1 MPTAVQN
8 SLARMR
14 ATMGGFSVAQ
24 KTIAV
29 ILIAALVL
37 GTVALVSW
45 LTKPSYSPLFSGIE
59 PADASAIVEQLKADG
74 VPYELTA
81 GGGTILVPEEHV
93 YQERLTAAA
102 AGLPSTGGQGG
113 YSLLDTMG
121 VTSSEFQQDVTYKR
135 AIEGELAKTISA
147 MDGVKTATVQLAIPE
162 ESVFVAEQKD
172 PTASVFVETQGGV
185 TLTSKQVQ
193 AIVNL
198 TSASVEGMA
207 TTDVAVTDSTGA
219 VLSQV
224 GTGAVGGAGD
234 QASDYESKVQTAVQ
248 TMLDKV
254 VGPGKSS
261 VIVAA
266 DLDQSSGTKVTESF
280 AQPTSGPI
288 ALNESSTT
296 EQYGAGSG
304 GAGGAGATGVLGP
317 DNIAVPNGTGTGT
330 DAAGTPTATGDDG
343 YVNESATKNNAVD
356 KVTETMSVPA
366 GGVSRQTVSVALD
379 ANAASGVNMQSINDL
394 VRNAAGI
401 DTARGDAV
409 EVALVDFDTE
419 GAEAAK
425 AALAAA
431 DAAAA
436 SEAMW
441 GTVRTVGIVA
451 LIVIA
456 LIVGLIVFAKKN
468 KRHDREDVD
477 LGELAA
483 GNAAQTWDAT
493 MRLDLDDAGAAS
505 RRQLL
510 ADEAATV
517 ALPVAAPEPS
527 PEYVSAERRRA
538 EIDALAER
546 DPEKTAELLRGLMD
560 ERVQS

>member
-8 SLARMR
+8 TLARMR
-14 ATMGGFSVAQ
+14 ATLGGFSIAQ

-37 GTVALVSW
+37 GTIALVSW
-45 LTKPSYSPLFSGIE
+45 LTKPSYTPLFSGID
-59 PADASAIVEQLKADG
+59 PVDASAIVEQLQADG

-102 AGLPSTGGQGG
+102 AGLPSTSGQGG

-147 MDGVKTATVQLAIPE
+147 MDGVKTASVQLAIPE
-162 ESVFVAEQKD
+162 ESVFVAEQAD
-172 PTASVFVETQGGV
+172 PTASVFVETKGGA
-185 TLTSKQVQ
+185 TLTGKQVQ

-234 QASDYESKVQTAVQ
+234 QVSDYESKVQTAVQ

-280 AQPTSGPI
+280 TQPETGPI

-330 DAAGTPTATGDDG
+330 DAAGTATGDDG

-366 GGVSRQTVSVALD
+366 GGVSRQTVSVAVD
-379 ANAASGVNMQSINDL
+379 ANAAAGVNMQSINDL
-394 VRNAAGI
+394 VRTAAGI

-409 EVALVDFDTE
+409 EVALVDFDTD

-441 GTVRTVGIVA
+441 GTIRTVGIVA

-456 LIVGLIVFAKKN
+456 LVVGLIVFAKKN

-477 LGELAA
+477 LGELSA

-510 ADEAATV
+510 GDDAATV
-517 ALPVAAPEPS
+517 ALPVAAPEPT

-560 ERVQS
+560 DRVQS